1 MIQPLSKED
10 ETDAEVTWEDQ
21 NNINSF
27 SKLHNKL
34 ADLQDLLAE
43 KNVPPLVPGSLH
55 FYSERFNLFLFLVL
69 CTSEASILVTG

>member
-1 MIQPLSKED
+1 LKVLARANKIPSVCSFVAMMQPLSKED

-34 ADLQDLLAE
+34 LDLQDLLAE
-43 KNVPPLVPGSLH
+43 KNVP
-55 FYSERFNLFLFLVL
+55 LFRR
-69 CTSEASILVTG
+69 

>member
-1 MIQPLSKED
+1 LKVLARANKIPSVGSFVAMMQPLSKED

-34 ADLQDLLAE
+34 LDLQDLLAE
-43 KNVPPLVPGSLH
+43 KNVP
-55 FYSERFNLFLFLVL
+55 LFHR
-69 CTSEASILVTG
+69 